1 MKQRTSVTLTVLCAL
16 VVASSST
23 INAAEVKKSNVYLM
37 NKEFGSVGANPAEEH
52 FTQSVIA
59 CLESHLGKYE
69 FSLISNRRV
78 ATQKLFF
85 VPTISKVDGSVCG
98 VLYSVNE
105 EKDGE
110 QRVGYFSFDHQS
122 PDAQW
127 VAERLASKLKQ

>member
-23 INAAEVKKSNVYLM
+23 INAAEVKESNVYLM

-98 VLYSVNE
+98 VLYSINQG
-105 EKDGE
+105 DGGE
-110 QRVGYFSFDHQS
+110 QRVGYFAFEHQS
-122 PDAQW
+122 PDVQW
-127 VAERLASKLKQ
+127 VAEQLASKLRE